1 MERVY
6 FDANFFIY
14 LVEGLEAYRWRVS
27 TLSDLV
33 AQKQILG
40 ITGEI
45 TLAETLVAPRK
56 NQDIDKVLAYKRLL
70 CESEMFQLVSI
81 TTQMWESAA
90 GIRARYG
97 VGLADALH
105 LAVAQESGCTFFLTN
120 DKRIKSLPGLE
131 VLYLGDE
138 DAESR
143 VRGLVQESA
152 AIYPGRFAQ
161 HSSTESIRAKLRM
174 LELT

>member
-33 AQKQILG
+33 AQKQIAG

-105 LAVAQESGCTFFLTN
+105 LAVAQESRCTFFLTN
-120 DKRIKSLPGLE
+120 DKRLKSLPGLE
-131 VLYLGDE
+131 VIYLGDE
-138 DAESR
+138 NAELR
-143 VRGLVQESA
+143 VRGVVQEPA
-152 AIYPGRFAQ
+152 VTYPDRLQ
-161 HSSTESIRAKLRM
+161 HESGTESIRTKLRT
-174 LELT
+174 LELN